1 MTQGDTPAN
10 AREAADRNAN
20 AVMTGNLS
28 QVMADVT
35 PEALQQ
41 LMGLGTSGGLT
52 PQSMPS
58 ISGYE
63 IEEQTDDAEGELFH
77 VRFDSPA
84 GSATLAARWK
94 EVMGQ
99 WKITEVALVAA
110 EESEG

>member
-1 MTQGDTPAN
+1 MTQGETPSS
-10 AREAADRNAN
+10 AREAAERNAE

-35 PEALQQ
+35 PQALQQ
-41 LMGLGTSGGLT
+41 LMGLGSSGGLT

-58 ISGYE
+58 ITGYAVE
-63 IEEQTDDAEGELFH
+63 DQPDDADGELFH

-84 GSATLAARWK
+84 GSATLAARWE

-99 WKITEVALVAA
+99 WKITEVALVSA
-110 EESEG
+110 EESHG

>member
-1 MTQGDTPAN
+1 MTQGDAPAD
-10 AREAADRNAN
+10 ARAAAERNAE
-20 AVMTGNLS
+20 AVMTGNLA

-41 LMGLGTSGGLT
+41 LMGLGAGGGLT

-58 ISGYE
+58 ITGYA
-63 IEEQTDDAEGELFH
+63 IEEQADDAEGDLFH
-77 VRFDSPA
+77 VRFDSEA

-99 WKITEVALVAA
+99 WKITEVALVEAP
-110 EESEG
+110 ESGD

>member
-1 MTQGDTPAN
+1 MTQGEAPAS
-10 AREAADRNAN
+10 AREAAERNAE
-20 AVMTGNLS
+20 AVKTGNLA

-41 LMGLGTSGGLT
+41 LMGLGSSGGLT

-58 ISGYE
+58 ITGYAV
-63 IEEQTDDAEGELFH
+63 EEWPDGGEGEMIH
-77 VRFDSPA
+77 VRFDSEA
-84 GSATLAARWK
+84 GSATIAARWK

-99 WKITEVALVAA
+99 WRITEVALISA